1 MTEGV
6 EGPRVT
12 LTLLF
17 LHIAVMFLAIAVHT
31 GSQLFA
37 WIALRWG
44 PPGSLVGVVQVYG
57 RLGTVVP
64 VLFIVGGVLGLA
76 TAFAFGYSLLAPWLV
91 IAYVGFV
98 VAAAYASRVS
108 APTINGLA
116 GDAAIDT
123 NRVQLIIAGDAAIVA
138 TLIADMVFKPFS

>member
-1 MTEGV
+1 MT
-6 EGPRVT
+6 
-12 LTLLF
+12 LILLF

-44 PPGSLVGVVQVYG
+44 PPGSLLGVVQVYG

-64 VLFIVGGVLGLA
+64 VLFIVGGLLGLA
-76 TAFAFGYSLLAPWLV
+76 TTIAFGYSLLAPWLV

-108 APTINGLA
+108 APTINGLG
-116 GDAAIDT
+116 GDAAAIDM
-123 NRVQLIIAGDAAIVA
+123 NRVQLVIAGDAAIVA
-138 TLIADMVFKPFS
+138 ILIADMVFKPFS